1 MQDLWQAQLLIILLK
16 EFTKLYVN
24 TDTMTEV
31 VKLKDLN
38 TKIATAFLN
47 TQTLKIIDYK
57 YVYCN
62 KNFEKKFHENLKLVS
77 ALF

>member
-24 TDTMTEV
+24 TDTMTKV

-57 YVYCN
+57 YVYYN
-62 KNFEKKFHENLKLVS
+62 KNYEKKVS
-77 ALF
+77 

>member
-1 MQDLWQAQLLIILLK
+1 M
-16 EFTKLYVN
+16 TK
-24 TDTMTEV
+24 V

-62 KNFEKKFHENLKLVS
+62 KNYEKSFMKT
-77 ALF
+77 